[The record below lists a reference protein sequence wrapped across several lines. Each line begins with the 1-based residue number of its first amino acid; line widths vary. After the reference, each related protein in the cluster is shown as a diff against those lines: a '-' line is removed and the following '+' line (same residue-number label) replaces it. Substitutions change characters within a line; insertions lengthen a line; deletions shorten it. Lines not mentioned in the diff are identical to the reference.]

1 MDSKQK
7 PLATISMLF
16 DDIIS
21 SPSIGNHY
29 CPNTGVLISHFFQFL
44 QGDWLPCASS
54 GMPM

>member
-21 SPSIGNHY
+21 SLSIGNH
-29 CPNTGVLISHFFQFL
+29 
-44 QGDWLPCASS
+44 
-54 GMPM
+54 